1 MKFDFEAVNRSL
13 LSNLESVLHQWF
25 PNGRKQGSSFC
36 VGSLAGDPGESLKID
51 LKRGVWKDFSQDT
64 KGGSDPISLYAAMQ
78 GLSQFEAAKEL
89 GSHFGVVSV
98 SADKPVPQDE
108 FEPVTDPPED
118 MPNPQVQDFPVR
130 YVYKTATGNV
140 LGIVCRSDDGDKKK
154 IRPRTPWYDASGQ
167 IVWRWKG
174 FENPRPLYGLQ
185 QLALSP
191 QAVVL
196 VVEGEKCADAYQAVD
211 PNTPTISW
219 SGGSS
224 CVRQADW
231 EPLRNRRVILWP
243 DADAPGIKAMQ
254 ELSEILMQINC
265 EVKIVIPP
273 DDAPKGWDVAD
284 AIASGWKHAA
294 IVALLAGSERCSKQQ
309 EVVSRTT
316 TKTQIVRTAEFEAI
330 QKVEV
335 TEHVAE
341 AKPDLD
347 AYGFLRGAQG
357 KYIPSLDGVC
367 RVLEKHP
374 RWAGKIWYD
383 TFLEKIQT
391 DAFGETENWTDYLAG
406 LMNRW
411 IQSVFEFPTLGTDR
425 VHEAAQI
432 VARGNKRNCLVTWLK
447 ELKWDGIARLNQLLP
462 QGFGA
467 VSDAYTIRVGECWM
481 ISMVARALRPGCK
494 VDTMPVF
501 EGSQGAGKSSAL
513 AILGGDW
520 FGECHEDFGSK
531 DFVLS
536 LKGRWLIEV
545 AEMHAFRRADVDR
558 LKGIMS
564 TRIDRVRVPYGR
576 LTEEHPRQSV
586 FAGTTNRDDWQ
597 ADDTGARRFW
607 PVRCGFLSSEW
618 LIENREQLFAEAV
631 FRFETG
637 EDWWDVPKVQ
647 AKTEADERRPEDPW
661 EEVLAQFVMDHRT
674 YSARE
679 LLAEPL
685 KIDLEQQSVAS
696 TKRVGVILRRL
707 GWSNYVARVGDTTVK
722 RWRKSVSS
730 VS

>member
-1 MKFDFEAVNRSL
+1 MKLDFEAVNRSV
-13 LSNLESVLHQWF
+13 LSNLESVLQQWF
-25 PNGRKQGSSFC
+25 PNGRKIGASFC
-36 VGSLAGDPGESLKID
+36 VGSLAGEAGESLKID
-51 LKRGVWKDFSQDT
+51 LKRGVWKDFSQDA
-64 KGGSDPISLYAAMQ
+64 KGGSDPISLYAAMR

-89 GSHFGVVSV
+89 GGRFCGLSVAAEKVV
-98 SADKPVPQDE
+98 PVEE

-118 MPNPQVQDFPVR
+118 MPNPQVNDFPIR
-130 YVYKTATGNV
+130 YVYKTTTGNV
-140 LGIVCRSDDGDKKK
+140 LGIVCRSDEGGKKK

-174 FENPRPLYGLQ
+174 FENPRPLYGME
-185 QLALSP
+185 QLSIAP
-191 QAVVL
+191 QAVVV
-196 VVEGEKCADAYQAVD
+196 VVEGEKCADAYRSLD
-211 PNTPTISW
+211 PSTPTITW
-219 SGGSS
+219 PGGSS
-224 CVRQADW
+224 SVKQANW
-231 EPLRNRRVILWP
+231 EPLRDRRVILWP
-243 DADAPGIKAMQ
+243 DADAPGMKAMQ
-254 ELSEILMQINC
+254 ELSEILMAKNC
-265 EVKIVIPP
+265 EVKIVVPP
-273 DDAPKGWDVAD
+273 EDAPEGWDVAD
-284 AIASGWKHAA
+284 AIADGWKHSAV
-294 IVALLAGSERCSKQQ
+294 VALLAAAERCSKPQ

-316 TKTQIVRTAEFEAI
+316 TKTQIIKTQEFEAI
-330 QKVEV
+330 QRVEV
-335 TEHVAE
+335 TEQLAE
-341 AKPDLD
+341 AKPNLD
-347 AYGFLRGAQG
+347 EYGFLRGAQG

-383 TFLEKIQT
+383 TFLEKVQT
-391 DAFGETENWTDYLAG
+391 DAFEETENWTDYLAG

-411 IQSVFEFPTLGTDR
+411 IQAVFEFPTLGTDR
-425 VHEAAQI
+425 VHEAVQI
-432 VARGNKRNCLVTWLK
+432 VARGNRRNCLVSWLR
-447 ELKWDGIARLNQLLP
+447 ELRWDGVQRLNQLLP
-462 QGFGA
+462 QGFGTA
-467 VSDAYTIRVGECWM
+467 SDVYTARVGECW
-481 ISMVARALRPGCK
+481 ITSMVARAFRPGCK

-513 AILGGDW
+513 AILGGEW

-536 LKGRWLIEV
+536 LKGKWLIEV

-607 PVRCGFLSSEW
+607 PVRCGFLSPKW
-618 LIENREQLFAEAV
+618 LQENRDQLFAEAV
-631 FRFETG
+631 YRWENG
-637 EDWWDVPKVQ
+637 EDWWDVPKLQ

-661 EEVLAQFVMDHRT
+661 EEVIAQYVMDHRT

-679 LLAEPL
+679 LLTNPL
-685 KIDLEQQSVAS
+685 QIDVEHQSNTAA
-696 TKRVGVILRRL
+696 KRVGVILRRL
-707 GWSNYVARVGDTTVK
+707 GWSNYVQRVGDTTAK
-722 RWRKSVSS
+722 RWRKVSQ